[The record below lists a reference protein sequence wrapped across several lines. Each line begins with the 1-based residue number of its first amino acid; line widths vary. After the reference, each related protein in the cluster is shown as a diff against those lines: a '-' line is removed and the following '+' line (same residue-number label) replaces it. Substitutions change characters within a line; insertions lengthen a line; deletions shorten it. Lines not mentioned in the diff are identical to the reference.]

1 MKSFALVALLY
12 NLSVEQVLADQPVHC
27 LKDDAFGE
35 WEFHVSQ
42 TVDTVDLFQTQEV
55 CTHRTPNIIQIVS
68 GDHAFKFDKE
78 DVWKVQFLD
87 NFQATASNGGQTV
100 NGTWSTVYDQAFKVE
115 LDNGMRFISNFRYNI
130 KNGLSQDPLQDG
142 ASKFDSLK
150 TDDYGSFE
158 SKCNES
164 MVGFVQS
171 IHGQGSMKS
180 HKAQC
185 FYAKQ
190 VKHFDIEKSVLFD
203 NGDGVKIDK
212 IVGAGGKA
220 QVGAQTMAEVT
231 EDATPDQ

>member
-1 MKSFALVALLY
+1 MKNFAVVALLY

-35 WEFHVSQ
+35 WDFHVSQ
-42 TVDTVDLFQTQEV
+42 NVDTVDLFQTQEV

-68 GDHAFKFDKE
+68 GDHSFKFEKE
-78 DVWKVQFLD
+78 DVWRVKFLD
-87 NFQATASNGGQTV
+87 NFKAEASKGEGTV
-100 NGTWSTVYDQAFKVE
+100 SGTWSTVYDQAFKVE
-115 LDNGMRFISNFRYNI
+115 LDNGLRFISNFRYNI
-130 KNGLSQDPLQDG
+130 KQGLSQDPLQDG

-190 VKHFDIEKSVLFD
+190 VKHYDIEKSVLFD

-212 IVGAGGKA
+212 IVGG
-220 QVGAQTMAEVT
+220 
-231 EDATPDQ
+231 